1 MSGLCIYRGNTP
13 ANGGEGLGSHFS
25 RCPHVRRN
33 FDVGDIGG
41 IQDHVQLLSSGQ
53 MPRKASRIID
63 VPPPEPRLQYGERS
77 VQSTHDQGH
86 PNRRFIAISSRA
98 ALAHAGQNQALDSG
112 R

>member
-1 MSGLCIYRGNTP
+1 MHLPRQYSSQWRRG
-13 ANGGEGLGSHFS
+13 S
-25 RCPHVRRN
+25 RQPLLPLSACRRN
-33 FDVGDIGG
+33 FDVGEIGG